1 MDPSAK
7 FRDRTAEKYAASPIS
22 NEAVYEKKLEKT
34 REYFEPDM
42 EVLEFGC
49 GTGSTAIAHA
59 PFVKHIRAI
68 DFSSNM
74 IEIAQGRADAAGV
87 RNVTFA
93 TATIDD
99 LAAADEAF
107 DAVLALNIL
116 HLLKDKDAVV
126 AKVHRMLKPGGVFV
140 TSTICLGSAMKL
152 LSWIVPIGKMF
163 GLLPQVKAFSM
174 QELRESL
181 TSAGFTI
188 DYQWEPGIARS
199 IFVVA
204 KKTEQPVPQSRGH
217 LQAGR

>member
-7 FRDRTAEKYAASPIS
+7 FWNKTAESYAVRPIA
-22 NEAVYEKKLEKT
+22 NEAVYDKKLKKT
-34 REYFEPDM
+34 RAYLEPDM

-59 PFVKHIRAI
+59 PFVKHIQAI

-74 IEIAQGRADAAGV
+74 IEIAQGKADAAGI

-99 LAAADEAF
+99 LEAADEAF

-116 HLLKDKDAVV
+116 HLLKDKEAVI

-140 TSTICLGSAMKL
+140 TSTVCLGSMMKL
-152 LSWIVPIGKMF
+152 LSWIVPIGKRF
-163 GLLPQVKAFSM
+163 GLLPQVKAFST
-174 QELRESL
+174 QELQESL
-181 TSAGFTI
+181 TRAGFTI
-188 DYQWEPGIARS
+188 DYQWVPGIARS

-204 KKTEQPVPQSRGH
+204 KKTE
-217 LQAGR
+217 

>member
-1 MDPSAK
+1 MDQSAK
-7 FRDRTAEKYAASPIS
+7 FWDKTAERYAARPIA

-34 REYFEPDM
+34 REYFERDM

-59 PFVKHIRAI
+59 PFVKHIQAI

-99 LAAADEAF
+99 LEAADETF
-107 DAVLALNIL
+107 DAVLGLNIL
-116 HLLKDKDAVV
+116 HLLEDKEAVI
-126 AKVHRMLKPGGVFV
+126 AKVHKVLKHSGVFV
-140 TSTICLGSAMKL
+140 TSTVCLGGAMKL
-152 LSWIVPIGKMF
+152 LSWIVPIGKLF
-163 GLLPQVKAFSM
+163 GLMPQLKAFST

-181 TSAGFTI
+181 TRAGFTI
-188 DYQWEPGIARS
+188 DYQWVPGNGKS

-204 KKTEQPVPQSRGH
+204 KKTE
-217 LQAGR
+217 